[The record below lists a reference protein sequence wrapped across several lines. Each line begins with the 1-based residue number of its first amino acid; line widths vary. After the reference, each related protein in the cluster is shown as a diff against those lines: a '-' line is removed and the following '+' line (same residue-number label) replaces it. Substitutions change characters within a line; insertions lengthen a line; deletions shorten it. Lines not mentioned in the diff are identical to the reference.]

1 MMFLLWTKLSGAY
14 TDPVGETE
22 GVSSFKTNLKS
33 ALEDS
38 LNYNRYQTFFVKLE
52 EGAKQF
58 SRTFAQGGT
67 EFGTV
72 MEKQIFNVMNNLQ
85 DLNVEMK
92 DVTEIMSEF
101 AGETGKV
108 PTLQE
113 EMLKNTIALSTVTG
127 IAAKELAKYT
137 AQFAQIGMGQ
147 QQAQIYLTKMY
158 KTAQGFGLNASK
170 LTAEVMSNINKAN
183 TYQFKGGVQGLT
195 NMVAR
200 AQQLGIKF
208 EEIMKT
214 AEKALDPEK
223 AIEMASGMQMLGGN
237 VGALGDPFKLLYMA
251 QNDVEGLQ
259 KEFIKVAAASAEFN
273 SETGQFK
280 IGTQQMYRLK
290 QMADEL
296 GMDYNE
302 LAKAAIRAAKEQK
315 IMSEVGFANGLKEED
330 KQLLA
335 SMAELKDGVYKIQ
348 LPGTENWEEL
358 SKITDSQIKS
368 FTDAQS
374 EANKTDSEKL
384 SMIDQTLNDMMNNNI
399 NSAKDQLSSSEKAA
413 AALQKMANSI
423 IFKRGYDDG
432 AQFADNEY
440 YDTTRITM
448 VGTMTEAVIAKGGEI
463 FTAIAKHVESMNKA
477 MVDYST
483 PQFIVDLTTIIDTM
497 KTTSMELKDV
507 FKTLKTQI
515 TTTDKDDL
523 YVPSNFKGGTILSG
537 SFGQFTLN
545 AKDDFLAAPG
555 IDEYISDAQGAF
567 SILNKISEDENIRK
581 MSPIIENII
590 NPLSEKT
597 KEENPEITTTESP
610 KMISTLQDL
619 LTRNMSLEEMSK
631 SINITNTT
639 TNEVKGDVGVN
650 GEVKLKIEGLNGS
663 LANILESDPNFQRM
677 FKENV
682 MNIVNERLSK
692 SYSEKMGNL

>member
-507 FKTLKTQI
+507 FKALKTQI

>member
-1 MMFLLWTKLSGAY
+1 MFLLSAKSTGAY
-14 TDPVGETE
+14 TDNVGETE

-52 EGAKQF
+52 EGAQQF
-58 SRTFAQGGT
+58 SRTFAQGAT
-67 EFGTV
+67 DFGTV
-72 MEKQIFNVMNNLQ
+72 MEEQIFDVMKDLQ

-101 AGETGKV
+101 AGETGRV
-108 PTLQE
+108 PTLQK
-113 EMLKNTIALSTVTG
+113 EMLENTIALSTVTG

-170 LTAEVMSNINKAN
+170 LTAEVMSHINKAN

-214 AEKALDPEK
+214 AEKALDPDK

-259 KEFIKVAAASAEFN
+259 KEFIKVAASSAEFN

-296 GMDYNE
+296 GMEYNE
-302 LAKAAIRAAKEQK
+302 LAKSAIRAAKEQK

-335 SMAELKDGVYKIQ
+335 SMAELKDGVYKVQ
-348 LPGTENWEEL
+348 LPGTENWEKL
-358 SKITDSQIKS
+358 SQIQDNQLQS
-368 FTDAQS
+368 FREAQA

-384 SMIDQTLNDMMNNNI
+384 TKIDGTLNNMMNNNI
-399 NSAKDQLSSSEKAA
+399 ADARAQLSSSEKAA
-413 AALQKMANSI
+413 AELQKMANSI
-423 IFKRGYDDG
+423 IFSRGYDAGKD
-432 AQFADNEY
+432 FADEKY
-440 YDTTRITM
+440 YDKTRIDM
-448 VGTMTEAVIAKGGEI
+448 VGTMTSTVIAEGGKI
-463 FTAIAKHVESMNKA
+463 FTAIAKHVESMNTA
-477 MVDYST
+477 MVAYSD
-483 PQFIVDLTTIIDTM
+483 PEFKKDLKNIIDTM
-497 KTTSMELKDV
+497 TTTSMQIHNV
-507 FKTLKTQI
+507 FSNLKTQI
-515 TTTDKDDL
+515 TGTDKDDL

-590 NPLSEKT
+590 NPLSEKN
-597 KEENPEITTTESP
+597 KEENPELITTESP
-610 KMISTLQDL
+610 KIISTLQDL
-619 LTRNMSLEEMSK
+619 LTRNMSSEEMSK

-650 GEVKLKIEGLNGS
+650 GEVTIKVDGISGNLS
-663 LANILESDPNFQRM
+663 TILESDPNFQRM

-692 SYSEKMGNL
+692 SYGEKLGNL

>member
-497 KTTSMELKDV
+497 KTTSMELHNV